1 MNESEARWEIRRLGP
16 SGLLVFTE
24 HARDRMLQR
33 GVNVHDVRHALS
45 NATTVDRSS
54 LGQASDWTTKGPDAF
69 GDELTLGVVLSGGVI
84 VITVY

>member
-1 MNESEARWEIRRLGP
+1 MIHERIRGA
-16 SGLLVFTE
+16 SG
-24 HARDRMLQR
+24 D
-33 GVNVHDVRHALS
+33 S
-45 NATTVDRSS
+45 SRSA